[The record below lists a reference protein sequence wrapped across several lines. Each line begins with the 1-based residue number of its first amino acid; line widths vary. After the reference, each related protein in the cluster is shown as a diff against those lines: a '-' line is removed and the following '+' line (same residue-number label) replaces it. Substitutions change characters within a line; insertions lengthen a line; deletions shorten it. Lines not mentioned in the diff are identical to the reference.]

1 MSFIVILSSFKL
13 ECEILLILMKHL
25 VKAVQIIWARKV
37 NHPWKPVYHNNDQN
51 THFCCGQEFK
61 ARTVSESFFTFLFIY
76 STFSKCLRGSA
87 CAGGGDTKMNQTWS
101 LTSLNACF
109 GSFFPTPHSE
119 FHNLVFCIFHCD
131 VAKFN
136 SNLEL
141 CISDKF
147 LPRDSLD
154 VISVFFRLSVRL
166 QNHGVWLQNRF
177 LHICLCASTT

>member
-1 MSFIVILSSFKL
+1 M
-13 ECEILLILMKHL
+13 
-25 VKAVQIIWARKV
+25 
-37 NHPWKPVYHNNDQN
+37 
-51 THFCCGQEFK
+51 
-61 ARTVSESFFTFLFIY
+61 FFHLFIHLFNIQQVFAWVSMCWRQGY
-76 STFSKCLRGSA
+76 KDES
-87 CAGGGDTKMNQTWS
+87 NWS

-119 FHNLVFCIFHCD
+119 FHDLVFCIFHCD

-147 LPRDSLD
+147 LPWDSLD

-166 QNHGVWLQNRF
+166 QNHGV
-177 LHICLCASTT
+177 